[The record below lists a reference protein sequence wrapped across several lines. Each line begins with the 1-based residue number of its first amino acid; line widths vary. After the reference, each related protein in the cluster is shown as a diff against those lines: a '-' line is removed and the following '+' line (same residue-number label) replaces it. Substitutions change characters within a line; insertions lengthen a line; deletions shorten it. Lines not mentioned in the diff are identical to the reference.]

1 MRVAAPSSCL
11 VALALPLAAAA
22 EDAAL
27 TLVDAASVRVSVA
40 APAGGGY
47 TVMELDTGRLS
58 VATPQAGGGY
68 QVLDLRD
75 GGFTLITPIGPDTG
89 LSQPFHR

>member
-1 MRVAAPSSCL
+1 MRVAAPFSCL

-27 TLVDAASVRVSVA
+27 TLVDAASGRISVA

-47 TVMELDTGRLS
+47 TVMELDTGRRS
-58 VATPQAGGGY
+58 VATPRAGGGY
-68 QVLDLRD
+68 QVFDLDD
-75 GGFTLITPIGPDTG
+75 GRLTLITPTGPDTG
-89 LSQPFHR
+89 MSQPLQR